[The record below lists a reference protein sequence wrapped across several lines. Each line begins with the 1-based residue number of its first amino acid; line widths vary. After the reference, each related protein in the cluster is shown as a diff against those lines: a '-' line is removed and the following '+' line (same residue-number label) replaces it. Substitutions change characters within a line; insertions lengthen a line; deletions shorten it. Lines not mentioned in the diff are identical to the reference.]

1 MASSARVRY
10 LGLFQEGKK
19 KHCGFHKQGWDG
31 IIYLDTLYSAVEVVK
46 LREVLVDQEKCI

>member
-19 KHCGFHKQGWDG
+19 KQCGFHKQGWDG